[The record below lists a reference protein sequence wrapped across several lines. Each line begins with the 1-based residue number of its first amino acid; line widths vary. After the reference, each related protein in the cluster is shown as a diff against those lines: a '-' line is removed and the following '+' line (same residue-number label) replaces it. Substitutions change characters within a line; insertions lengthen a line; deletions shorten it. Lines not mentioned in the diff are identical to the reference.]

1 MIVGVIFWGCM
12 FLSVAVS
19 IGGVV
24 RRSPALLVA
33 AAVLAVPI
41 SFYLGAVPLF
51 RWFGFFLPVLLL
63 LAALVVK
70 RWRWLA
76 MALVCL
82 FIVLPAWLVVAALVS
97 DAGRAVG

>member
-1 MIVGVIFWGCM
+1 VIVGVIFWGCT

-19 IGGVV
+19 VAGLV

-41 SFYLGAVPLF
+41 SFYLGATPLL
-51 RWFGFFLPVLLL
+51 RWVGFFLPILLL

-70 RWRWLA
+70 RRRWPA
-76 MALVCL
+76 IACVSL
-82 FIVLPAWLVVAALVS
+82 FITMPALLVVAAVVS
-97 DAGRAVG
+97 NAGRAA

>member
-1 MIVGVIFWGCM
+1 MIVGVIFWGCT

-19 IGGVV
+19 IAGLV
-24 RRSPALLVA
+24 RRSPAPLVA

-41 SFYLGAVPLF
+41 SFYLGATPLF

-70 RWRWLA
+70 RRRWLA
-76 MALVCL
+76 MALVAL
-82 FIVLPAWLVVAALVS
+82 FIVLPTWLVAAALAS
-97 DAGRAVG
+97 NAGGAT

>member
-1 MIVGVIFWGCM
+1 VIVGVIFWGCT

-19 IGGVV
+19 IAGLV

-63 LAALVVK
+63 SAATIVK
-70 RWRWLA
+70 RRMWPA
-76 MALVCL
+76 MILVGL
-82 FIVLPAWLVVAALVS
+82 FIVLPAWLVVAALTPN
-97 DAGRAVG
+97 AGGAT